1 MKISLYLALFA
12 CILCGSGQS
21 AFAQTAFV
29 QSAVLPNAPSVQT
42 SKTPK
47 AFWALTGAYTAS
59 VIADGIT
66 THNNIANGC
75 VENWSSS
82 LYGSRPSNARF
93 YITSFAIEAGAVFA
107 GRQLMHSRSRF
118 LRAVAYGML
127 STDTE
132 EHFRGAIHNLSVAS
146 SCGRP
151 SAPGPVLTINRI
163 PD

>member
-1 MKISLYLALFA
+1 MKISLYLALLA
-12 CILCGSGQS
+12 CILGGFGQS
-21 AFAQTAFV
+21 AFAQ
-29 QSAVLPNAPSVQT
+29 SEILPNAPSVQT
-42 SKTPK
+42 STPK

-151 SAPGPVLTINRI
+151 STSGPVLTINRI
-163 PD
+163 PN

>member
-12 CILCGSGQS
+12 CTLSVFAQG
-21 AFAQTAFV
+21 AFGQTAFV

-66 THNNIANGC
+66 THNNISNGC
-75 VENWSSS
+75 VENWSSA

-93 YITSFAIEAGAVFA
+93 YITSFAIEAGAVFT
-107 GRQLMHSRSRF
+107 GHHLMRSHSRL

-146 SCGRP
+146 SCGQS
-151 SAPGPVLTINRI
+151 SASGPVLTITQ
-163 PD
+163 